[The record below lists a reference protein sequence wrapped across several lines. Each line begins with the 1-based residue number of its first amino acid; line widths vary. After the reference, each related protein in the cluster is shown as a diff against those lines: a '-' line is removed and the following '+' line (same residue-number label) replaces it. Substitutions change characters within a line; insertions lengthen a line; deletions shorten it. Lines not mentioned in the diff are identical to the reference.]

1 MKAYPWFRMYA
12 EFAHDPKVQ
21 MMDEVMQ
28 RRYLMI
34 MCLRCSNTLGTLS
47 ESEIAYYL
55 KISLPELCETKA
67 LFVSKGFIDGHWILL
82 NWAKRQMKSD
92 YSAGRVAVHRAK
104 VKAAK
109 KPALKGV

>member
-1 MKAYPWFRMYA
+1 MNAYPWFRMYA

-21 MMDEVMQ
+21 MMSEVMQ

-47 ESEIAYYL
+47 ETEIAFYL
-55 KISLPELCETKA
+55 KITLPELCETKA
-67 LFVSKGFIDGHWILL
+67 LFVQKGFIDAHWILL
-82 NWAKRQMKSD
+82 NWMKRQMKSD

-104 VKAAK
+104 KKAAA
-109 KPALKGV
+109 KPSLKSV